1 MPEWE
6 MYQNSEDLNEVRE
19 SQALIVRLLNRR
31 VGNVSTEMQARVNIL
46 PLTRLEDLGE
56 ALLNFTQMGDLLTWL
71 DENM

>member
-6 MYQNSEDLNEVRE
+6 MYQNSEDLSEVRE

-46 PLTRLEDLGE
+46 PLTQLEDLGE